1 MKKLVLCLAFVAT
14 AFGGTL
20 VPELEQILASAKPD
34 DRIDIVVQTTLQ
46 GDLGQL
52 PPNSSYDEKIS
63 FLQFV
68 AERAQRDILG
78 YLETTDATD
87 VRSFWLVSRIA
98 LSASPQVIRALAA
111 REDVEFVTDD
121 FVVQL
126 DDRPTPP
133 ENEVDTPEWNIT
145 KVSAPLC
152 WSAGYDG
159 TGIVVGNID
168 TGVDASH
175 TAFHGRWRSTN
186 GWFDGVNGQGSPYDD
201 YGHGTHTM
209 GTICGGDGN
218 GSDVNDVGVA
228 PGATFIAA
236 KAFDSNGSGQTS
248 WIDACINWMAGTGRP
263 NVCSN
268 SWGTSQRTST
278 YWFSAFN
285 NMRSL
290 GIVVVASIGNSGP
303 GGSTSGP
310 PGSYPCAIGTGA
322 TTSSDAMASFS
333 SRGPAPNQAPWS
345 TTSEWPRTD
354 WNLINPGISAPGQ
367 GVRSSMPGGSY
378 GSMDGTSMACPHVSG
393 AAALL
398 LQKKPTLTHNE
409 IFTLLTDNADEPAG
423 GGPYPNNNYGWG
435 RLNCKAALDAVNP
448 SNKPNLMLT
457 RTVITGDNNGNGR
470 MDPGE
475 TGNLISYVR
484 NASTVAATSVTGK
497 LRTSDSYVTV
507 TDSTANY
514 GNIAG
519 NDSANNSS
527 DPFSLSVSSG
537 CPQGHTAA
545 MTLFLSCT
553 ESSFTRTFNLVIGQP
568 PVQGQL
574 LMDHDTGY
582 CKLTVSCQGSIG
594 YDLPPADAG
603 SGFCYPKTGAS
614 QLFYSSYAVGNGEAY
629 VADRHYSNPASGTP
643 NTDLVPVE
651 SLVPVIPPTDPGDEH
666 FRGSYNDAGHPSA
679 KGLKITQNSYQ
690 LAATGYDDFVIL
702 TFDVANNGSSAVN
715 GLYSGVFADYDIGS
729 APTNNVCSTD
739 VSRRL
744 TFMRQST
751 TANPCVGV
759 KILDPRS
766 AANMAAV
773 DHARYVYPDSCM
785 TDGQK
790 WRFLNGTI
798 NQPNSNR
805 AYDWSMCTSVGPFN
819 LAVGASFRHAVA
831 FVGGASGAAIR
842 ENADSAQSWYDRNVG
857 MFEGPRVPKP
867 EKLVRIE
874 PNPFTGT
881 TEVSYQVAQA
891 GHVCISASDIAGR
904 TVAVLFDA
912 EVKAGRLELVWRP
925 EKLASGVY
933 FLRFDA
939 PNALVTERVVLG
951 R

>member
-1 MKKLVLCLAFVAT
+1 MKQFVLCLALAAT
-14 AFGGTL
+14 AFGGTI
-20 VPELEQILASAKPD
+20 VPELEQVLATARPD
-34 DRIDIVVQTTLQ
+34 ENIDIVVQTALQ

-52 PPNSSYDEKIS
+52 PPNTSYDEKIN

-78 YLETTDATD
+78 YLATTDAEN
-87 VRSFWLVSRIA
+87 VRTFWLVSRLA
-98 LSASPQVIRALAA
+98 LTAKPAVIRALAERA
-111 REDVEFVTDD
+111 DVDFVMDD
-121 FVVQL
+121 FVVTL
-126 DDRPTPP
+126 DDRSTPP
-133 ENEVDTPEWNIT
+133 EEVVDTPGWNIS
-145 KVSAPLC
+145 KVSADQC
-152 WSAGYDG
+152 WSAGFDG

-168 TGVDASH
+168 TGVQVTH
-175 TAFHGRWRSTN
+175 TAFHGRWRSSN
-186 GWFDGVNGQGSPYDD
+186 GWFDGVSGQGSPYDD

-218 GSDVNDVGVA
+218 GSDVNDIGVA

-268 SWGTSQRTST
+268 SWGTSDRTST
-278 YWFSAFN
+278 YWFASYN
-285 NMRSL
+285 NMRAL
-290 GIVVVASIGNSGP
+290 GIVVAASIGNNGP
-303 GGSTSGP
+303 SGSTSGP
-310 PGSYPCAIGTGA
+310 PGSYPCAIGTGS
-322 TTSSDAMASFS
+322 TTSSDAMSSFS

-354 WNLINPGISAPGQ
+354 WNLINPGISAPGSS
-367 GVRSSMPGGSY
+367 VRSAIPGGSY
-378 GSMDGTSMACPHVSG
+378 SNMDGTSMACPHVAG
-393 AAALL
+393 AAAIL

-409 IFTLLTDNADEPAG
+409 VFVLLTDNADEPSG

-435 RLNCKAALDAVNP
+435 RLNCKAALDAVSP

-457 RTVITGDNNGNGR
+457 RTAVTGDNNGNGR
-470 MDPGE
+470 LDPGE
-475 TGNLISYVR
+475 TGNVISYIR
-484 NASTVAATSVTGK
+484 NASTISATSVSGR
-497 LRTSDSYVTV
+497 LRTSSPYLTI
-507 TDSTANY
+507 TDSSASY

-519 NDSANNSS
+519 NDSANNNS
-527 DPFSLSVSSG
+527 DPYTITVGSG

-553 ESSFTRTFNLVIGQP
+553 ESSFTRTFNLVVGQP
-568 PVQGQL
+568 PVQGAL

-614 QLFYSSYAVGNGEAY
+614 QLFYSSFAVGNGVSY

-651 SLVPVIPPTDPGDEH
+651 SLVPVIPPTAAGDEH
-666 FRGSYNDAGHPSA
+666 FRGSYSDAGHPSA

-690 LAATGYDDFVIL
+690 VAASGYDDFVIVV
-702 TFDVANNGSSAVN
+702 FDVANNGSSAVN
-715 GLYSGVFADYDIGS
+715 GVYSGVFADYDIGS
-729 APTNNVCSTD
+729 ASTANLCSTD

-744 TFMRQST
+744 TFMRQSSS
-751 TANPCVGV
+751 ANPCVGIKV
-759 KILDPRS
+759 LDPHA
-766 AANMAAV
+766 AANLSAV

-790 WRFLNGTI
+790 WRFLNATI
-798 NQPNSNR
+798 SLPNSNR
-805 AYDWSMCTSVGPFN
+805 AYDWSMCTSVGPFD
-819 LAVGASFRHAVA
+819 LSVGSSYRHAVA
-831 FVGGASGAAIR
+831 FVGGTSGANIR

-857 MFEGPRVPKP
+857 IFEEPRTPQAG
-867 EKLVRIE
+867 KLVRIE
-874 PNPFTGT
+874 PNPFTGAT
-881 TEVSYQVAQA
+881 RVSYQVPQA
-891 GHVCISASDIAGR
+891 GRVRISASDIAGR
-904 TVAVLFDA
+904 TVATLFDA
-912 EVKAGRLELVWRP
+912 EVKAGRLELTWRP

-933 FLRFDA
+933 FLRFDS
-939 PNALVTERVVLG
+939 PDALTTERVILG